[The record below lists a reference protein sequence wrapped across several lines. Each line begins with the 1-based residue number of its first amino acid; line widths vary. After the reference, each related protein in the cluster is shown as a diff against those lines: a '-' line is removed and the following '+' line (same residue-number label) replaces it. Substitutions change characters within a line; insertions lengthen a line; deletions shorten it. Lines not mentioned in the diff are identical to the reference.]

1 VENVLLQVENVRE
14 VAVYGV
20 KHPLMGQVVQARVSL
35 YRPEDP
41 DILTDRLRRFCLEH
55 LARYKMP
62 TKFIIVSEE
71 EQRSER
77 FKKIRRI
84 AELGDAKS

>member
-1 VENVLLQVENVRE
+1 
-14 VAVYGV
+14 
-20 KHPLMGQVVQARVSL
+20 
-35 YRPEDP
+35 
-41 DILTDRLRRFCLEH
+41 

-77 FKKIRRI
+77 FKKIRRLV
-84 AELGDAKS
+84 EPDETLSQ